1 MMMMVMIL
9 MIMVMVLMVMMIM
22 MGKMVVLNSNKSQMI
37 TNDYFAS

>member
-1 MMMMVMIL
+1 MVMIVMSMVMMMVM
-9 MIMVMVLMVMMIM
+9 MCM